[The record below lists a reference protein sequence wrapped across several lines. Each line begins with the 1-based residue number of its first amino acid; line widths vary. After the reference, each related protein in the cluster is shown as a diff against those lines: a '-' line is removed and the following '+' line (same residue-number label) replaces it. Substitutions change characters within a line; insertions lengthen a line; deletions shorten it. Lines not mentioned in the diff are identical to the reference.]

1 MAGIIVFLGVM
12 LILTHTAQ
20 NSIASTE
27 ILPTI
32 DPDPVYVVCE
42 DGEPLTITLKAAQDF
57 SISGFQLLLVNI
69 SEKDSGTLRLT
80 LKNEEEDVLLNGSC
94 PVTDFTAGKWG
105 TFPGNASFIEGESY
119 QLTIRAEGAEPY
131 FMQVPEGW
139 GRELP
144 FEEAVWQ
151 GQEVLP
157 YGISLGILQTEQ
169 THVTYG
175 DIFYYSVP
183 VCILLLIAWLSLVWI
198 GREQICAAFQKI
210 PFENGLTAMEVTAFC
225 FFYSLR
231 SVSASMQGHI

>member
-1 MAGIIVFLGVM
+1 MAGIIVFLGAM

-80 LKNEEEDVLLNGSC
+80 LKNEEEDVLLNESC

-131 FMQVPEGW
+131 FMQVPEG
-139 GRELP
+139 
-144 FEEAVWQ
+144 
-151 GQEVLP
+151 
-157 YGISLGILQTEQ
+157 
-169 THVTYG
+169 
-175 DIFYYSVP
+175 
-183 VCILLLIAWLSLVWI
+183 
-198 GREQICAAFQKI
+198 
-210 PFENGLTAMEVTAFC
+210 
-225 FFYSLR
+225 
-231 SVSASMQGHI
+231 